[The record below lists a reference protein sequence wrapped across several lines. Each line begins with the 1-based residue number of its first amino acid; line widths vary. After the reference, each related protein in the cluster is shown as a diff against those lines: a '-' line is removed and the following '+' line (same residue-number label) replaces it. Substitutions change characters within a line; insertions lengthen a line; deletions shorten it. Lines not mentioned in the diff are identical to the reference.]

1 MNTQFAKKIALAVA
15 LGIVIPLPAPA
26 QQSSSASTDLVD
38 IVSRLEQQVG
48 RLQVTVSELRAESAK
63 YRAEVDELRRRLP
76 GTSQEPAGEPG
87 NSQPQPGAANSAVR
101 LSNLEDEYSLLTGKV
116 NEQHQTKVESASR
129 YRIRLSGI
137 VLLNMFSNQGAVD
150 SADIPGKALP
160 RDHGYGDASFGGSI
174 RQSQLAF
181 EVFGPLWNGARTS
194 ANLQLDFAGG
204 FPATPDGN
212 TLGIARLRTGTVR
225 LDWARTS
232 IVAGQ
237 DAPFISPLSP
247 TSLASIAQPALSYAG
262 NLWTWTPQI
271 RAEHRFVL
279 SEDSSISFQGG
290 ILDSLSGQQPRNS
303 YYRLPDAGEMSRQP
317 AYAARLGWSKSR
329 GDNTAAIGVGGYF
342 GRQYWPYDHNVSAWA
357 VTADWL
363 VPITNRFEVSG
374 EFYRGRAIGG
384 LGGGGGQSVVVLGPV
399 ADPASR
405 YVGLDAL
412 GGWAQLKFKPTP
424 VWEFNTAFGQ
434 DNPYASQ
441 FRAGNPL
448 PNLFYPVPSLRNRN
462 WFTNFIYRPRSDLLL
477 SLEYRRIH
485 TFESSGDRTAGH
497 VNASV
502 GVLF

>member
-1 MNTQFAKKIALAVA
+1 MNRQLAKKIALGVA
-15 LGIVIPLPAPA
+15 LGIVITLAAQA
-26 QQSSSASTDLVD
+26 QQSPSAPTDLVN

-48 RLQVTVSELRAESAK
+48 QLQATVSALRAESAK
-63 YRAEVDELRRRLP
+63 YRAEVAELSRRLP
-76 GTSQEPAGEPG
+76 GASREPVGEPG
-87 NSQPQPGAANSAVR
+87 NSPPPPGAANSADR
-101 LSNLEDEYSLLTGKV
+101 LSMLEDQYSLLTGKV
-116 NEQHQTKVESASR
+116 NEQYQTKVESASR
-129 YRIRLSGI
+129 YRIRMSGI

-150 SADIPGKALP
+150 SVDIPGRALP
-160 RDHGYGDASFGGSI
+160 REHGYGDASFGGSI

-181 EVFGPLWNGARTS
+181 DVFGPLWHGARTS

-237 DAPFISPLSP
+237 DAPFITPLSP

-279 SEDSSISFQGG
+279 SEDSSISLQGG
-290 ILDSLSGQQPRNS
+290 ILDSLTGQQPRDS

-317 AYAARLGWSKSR
+317 AYAARLSWSKSR
-329 GDNTAAIGVGGYF
+329 GDNTAAIGVGGYL
-342 GRQYWPYDHNVSAWA
+342 GRQYWPYDHTVRAWA

-384 LGGGGGQSVVVLGPV
+384 LGGGGGQSVVVLGP
-399 ADPASR
+399 AANPASR

-424 VWEFNTAFGQ
+424 VWEFNTVFGQ

-441 FRAGNPL
+441 LRAGNVVASS
-448 PNLFYPVPSLRNRN
+448 FYPVPSLRNRS
-462 WFTNFIYRPRSDLLL
+462 WFTNFIYRPRSNLLL
-477 SLEYRRIH
+477 SLEYRRFH
-485 TFESSGDRTAGH
+485 TFESAGDHTAGH

>member
-1 MNTQFAKKIALAVA
+1 MNTELAKKIALAVA
-15 LGIVIPLPAPA
+15 LGIVITLPALA
-26 QQSSSASTDLVD
+26 QQSPSAPTDLVD

-48 RLQVTVSELRAESAK
+48 KLQATVSELRAESAE
-63 YRAEVDELRRRLP
+63 YRAEVAELRRRLP
-76 GTSQEPAGEPG
+76 VESHKPVGEPG
-87 NSQPQPGAANSAVR
+87 NSQQPPGSADAAAR
-101 LSNLEDEYSLLTGKV
+101 LPILEDEYSLLTGKV
-116 NEQHQTKVESASR
+116 NEQYQTKVESASR
-129 YRIRLSGI
+129 YRIRFSGI

-150 SADIPGKALP
+150 SVDIPGKALP
-160 RDHGYGDASFGGSI
+160 REHGYGDASFGGTI

-181 EVFGPLWNGARTS
+181 DVFGPLWHGARTS

-237 DAPFISPLSP
+237 DAPFFSPLSP
-247 TSLASIAQPALSYAG
+247 TSLASTAQPALSYAG

-279 SEDSSISFQGG
+279 AEGSSISLQGG
-290 ILDSLSGQQPRNS
+290 ILDSLTGQRPRDS

-317 AYAARLGWSKSR
+317 AYAARVGWSKSR

-342 GRQYWPYDHNVSAWA
+342 GRQYWPYEHNVSAWA

-384 LGGGGGQSVVVLGPV
+384 LGGGGGQSVVVLGPA

-405 YVGLDAL
+405 YLGLDSL

-424 VWEFNTAFGQ
+424 LWEFNTAFGQ

-441 FRAGNPL
+441 LRVGTTV
-448 PNLFYPVPSLRNRN
+448 PNLFYPVPSLRNRS

-485 TFESSGDRTAGH
+485 TFESSGDPTAGH